1 MNLGHNNLLIQKKG
15 KTEQVC
21 GPPQGYGGYGKTGY
35 AKTAD
40 TGDVMK
46 ALSGCW
52 CVYWE
57 QPGIVCFR
65 KMHLDA

>member
-21 GPPQGYGGYGKTGY
+21 GPPQGKTGY

-46 ALSGCW
+46 APVWLLVCILGAA
-52 CVYWE
+52 
-57 QPGIVCFR
+57 GIVCFR
-65 KMHLDA
+65 KKCI